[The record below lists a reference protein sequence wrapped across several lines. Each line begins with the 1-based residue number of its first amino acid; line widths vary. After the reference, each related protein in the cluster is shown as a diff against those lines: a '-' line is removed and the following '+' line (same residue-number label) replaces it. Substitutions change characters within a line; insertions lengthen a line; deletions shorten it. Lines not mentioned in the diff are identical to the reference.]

1 MLWLESVWMLT
12 PSIPSTPDIKSWIV
26 IGPLCNH
33 FGCQKPGSFG
43 FLQDSWCC
51 NSAAHAAQPA
61 KLSSDQVGWEYRIW
75 NYGPKPGL
83 VNASSAEYLQ
93 SWLRPSAAP
102 KRPHSVSSRK
112 NWSFWGHQWKTS
124 SGISTIYGT
133 WIMSSLLRPA
143 FDLFLGAVTVP
154 RSTGG
159 WASYLVMWCIY
170 SGRISDTVR
179 EHAWWILVRMKA
191 T

>member
-1 MLWLESVWMLT
+1 MLV
-12 PSIPSTPDIKSWIV
+12 
-26 IGPLCNH
+26 
-33 FGCQKPGSFG
+33 
-43 FLQDSWCC
+43 LQ
-51 NSAAHAAQPA
+51 NT
-61 KLSSDQVGWEYRIW
+61 
-75 NYGPKPGL
+75 
-83 VNASSAEYLQ
+83 EYLQ

-112 NWSFWGHQWKTS
+112 NWSFWGHQWKTI

-159 WASYLVMWCIY
+159 WASCLVMWCIY

-179 EHAWWILVRMKA
+179 EHAWWELKQHSTIPKMFSSTLLDGFTVASRRTRLRDWRNKTLVAHPETWLAHRGFPPLLFSYSYFPFLVF
-191 T
+191 TISQF